1 MSSVETVGASAR
13 DAKRAIDETV
23 SDVRAKGEEV
33 AERAHDALGTLR
45 EIVDESIR
53 TRPYT
58 TLMMAGAAGFLYAV
72 LRRR

>member
-1 MSSVETVGASAR
+1 MSSVETPGATAR

-33 AERAHDALGTLR
+33 AERAQDALGTLR
-45 EIVDESIR
+45 KMLDDSIR
-53 TRPYT
+53 KRPYT